1 MEIRY
6 PITFVGAGPGDPELI
21 TVKGQKALAEA
32 DVILYAG
39 SLVSP
44 TMLEW
49 ARPETENIDT
59 ASLDLP
65 AIIARMVQ
73 AYRAGRRV
81 VRLQTGDLSLYSA
94 MQEQVEELDRAE
106 VPYRVIPG
114 VTAASG
120 ISAALAQEFTL
131 PELTQTVILTRAA
144 GRTPVPS
151 EESLEK
157 LAGHKATL
165 VIYLSVQMMETLVEK
180 LIPAYGPEA
189 PVIVGYRI
197 SWPDEKIVRGTLA
210 TIAGKVTAAGINR
223 QALIV
228 VSPALAGGGQYLGK
242 RSKLYDSAFSHGYR
256 KNREP

>member
-1 MEIRY
+1 METLY
-6 PITFVGAGPGDPELI
+6 PVLFVGAGPGDPELI

-44 TMLEW
+44 TMLKW
-49 ARPETENIDT
+49 ARPEVENIDT
-59 ASLDLP
+59 ASLDLTE
-65 AIIARMVQ
+65 ITGRMIQ
-73 AYRAGRRV
+73 AHRFGKRV

-94 MQEQVEELDRAE
+94 MQEQVEELDQAE
-106 VPYRVIPG
+106 VPYQVIPG

-151 EESLEK
+151 EEELSK
-157 LAGHKATL
+157 LASHKATL
-165 VIYLSVQMMETLVEK
+165 VIYLSVQMMESLVEK

-197 SWPDEKIVRGTLA
+197 SWPDEKIIQGSLASIAEQVR
-210 TIAGKVTAAGINR
+210 KAGINR

-228 VSPALAGGGQYLGK
+228 VSPALAARQQHLGK
-242 RSKLYDSAFSHGYR
+242 RSKLYDPKFSHGYR
-256 KNREP
+256 ESQ